1 MTLNDYLFMFKRY
14 WCLVFIAVLLTTA
27 AGVYMVQRATP
38 VYEASCKLLI
48 ADVMYSSLLNQKD
61 MVLGTL
67 GKSDPITTQVEV
79 MRSRP
84 IFEEVIRLCNLKNS
98 DGDPLSPE
106 VFEKRIT
113 IQAVRLSNIV
123 NVSYK
128 SSNPDS
134 AAHVV
139 NTFVKVAEE
148 QNQNLNREEVRNMR
162 MFIEKQLDAQKARL
176 EEIEQASVNFKK
188 KERTVSIDLQT
199 SSQINTAADLESA
212 VMKLEGERQG
222 VLAQQRQLEAALNA
236 PHAQADPFYISKLN
250 MLDQTKTKLSSIEA
264 EKAALTRQLRSV
276 NYQLSSRPQEQVN
289 LTRFLRDEKIAEKTY
304 TDLFSK
310 LQELEIK
317 EAAKTASVKLIEN
330 AISPEFPIFP
340 KKKKT
345 VLIALLAGLFLGC
358 GLAYVLTYLKGNPSS
373 VAGIKDVLPYAVL
386 GTVPVVP
393 KKERLFFK
401 DAPNSIWS
409 ESIRHIHTSLD
420 FKDIY
425 HNSHVNLL
433 VTSASAGEGKSIF
446 CANLA
451 YALAETGRNV
461 ALVNLDLR
469 RNVFRDLLESKT
481 VKGLTDYLITNIEL
495 QELCSPQPG
504 NVFDLIDAGKTAV
517 APARIFLRGRI
528 AEFFKTLE
536 KNYDVCLFYSA
547 PILTASETLDLSRH
561 MTGIILM
568 ADMAVSSVK
577 SLAAMYEL
585 LEQKSLPVL
594 GTVINRLNTR
604 TF

>member
-1 MTLNDYLFMFKRY
+1 MTLNDYFFMFKRY
-14 WCLVFIAVLLTTA
+14 WGLVFVAVFLTTA
-27 AGVYMVQRATP
+27 AGIFKVQRATP

-79 MRSRP
+79 MKSRP

-106 VFEKRIT
+106 AFEKRIT

-222 VLAQQRQLEAALNA
+222 VLAQQRQLEGSLNA
-236 PHAQADPFYISKLN
+236 PQAQADPFYISKLN

-264 EKAALTRQLRSV
+264 EKAALIRQLRSV

-330 AISPEFPIFP
+330 ATPPAFPIYP

-345 VLIALLAGLFLGC
+345 VFIAILAGLFLGC
-358 GLAYVLTYLKGNPSS
+358 GLAYALTYLKGNPSS
-373 VAGIKDVLPYAVL
+373 VATIKSVLPYAVL

-425 HNSHVNLL
+425 KNSHVNLL
-433 VTSASAGEGKSIF
+433 VTSAAAGEGKSIF

-469 RNVFRDLLESKT
+469 RNAFRDLLESKT
-481 VKGLTDYLITNIEL
+481 VKGVTDYLVTNIEL

-504 NVFDLIDAGKTAV
+504 NVFDLIDAGKTAA

-547 PILTASETLDLSRH
+547 PILTASETLDLCRH
-561 MTGIILM
+561 MSGIILM

-577 SLAAMYEL
+577 SLAAMHEL

-604 TF
+604 AF